1 MSQVSIKVVFMGDSD
16 VGKSSIVNRFINDTF
31 SDEKPANPD
40 KGTTVGKEI
49 VINKVKVSFEI
60 VDLAFDVEATA
71 SDFSKAKACVGVFD
85 FSHKDSINNVRNYLA
100 LSVRFNSDDK
110 FLQYMVGNKIDGEK
124 VITDEEVEKNV
135 SALQGVRYHAV
146 SAKTGEG
153 VKEFFESIAKD
164 VLEAYNIAGSKSGK
178 SKGDKKGKCLLF

>member
-1 MSQVSIKVVFMGDSD
+1 MGDSD
-16 VGKSSIVNRFINDTF
+16 VGKTSIINRFVNDTF

-71 SDFSKAKACVGVFD
+71 N
-85 FSHKDSINNVRNYLA
+85 SINNVRNYLA

-153 VKEFFESIAKD
+153 ISEFFESIAAD
-164 VLEAYNIAGSKSGK
+164 VIKVYGISNSKSGK
-178 SKGDKKGKCLLF
+178 SKEIIKESVCYSRPK